1 MKISYDNEADAL
13 NINLI
18 EGNFQCRAVRL
29 TDEIAL
35 DFAPGGKLVAIEI
48 LNAKRRGIIND
59 NSEIRLNQLQAVLE
73 G

>member
-48 LNAKRRGIIND
+48 LNTKRRGIIND